1 MATTMGCF
9 VSSIPQWYT
18 RVRGQEGLMDT
29 TTAVLVAEALLAAAV
44 ILAVYWF
51 FFRHRRAGGVGA
63 AARSRGVPGP
73 GALPITATV
82 GEEEWPALAREMA
95 VAWLVVTEGPG
106 SGAHHML
113 VEGTNVIGRESSCDI
128 RLGDRAISRQHARLV
143 VSGDR
148 FVLYDLQSTSGTL
161 VDGEEVDPST
171 GAPLRNGAVVRL
183 GATSLV
189 FTRADRDVDGRST
202 TAAEKKRS

>member
-1 MATTMGCF
+1 MH
-9 VSSIPQWYT
+9 P
-18 RVRGQEGLMDT
+18 
-29 TTAVLVAEALLAAAV
+29 TTAVLLAEALLAAAV

-51 FFRHRRAGGVGA
+51 FFRHRRAGTVTGP
-63 AARSRGVPGP
+63 ARSSRIPGP
-73 GALPITATV
+73 GATPMQETV
-82 GEEEWPALAREMA
+82 GEEDWPSLAREMA
-95 VAWLVVTEGPG
+95 EGWLVVTEGPG

-128 RLGDRAISRQHARLV
+128 RLSDRAISRQHARLV
-143 VSGDR
+143 VAGGR

-202 TAAEKKRS
+202 TAAGKKRS

>member
-1 MATTMGCF
+1 
-9 VSSIPQWYT
+9 
-18 RVRGQEGLMDT
+18 MDPI
-29 TTAVLVAEALLAAAV
+29 TAVLVAEALLAAAV

-51 FFRHRRAGGVGA
+51 FFRHRRTGGVGA
-63 AARSRGVPGP
+63 ATRSSRIPGP
-73 GALPITATV
+73 GVAPIQETV
-82 GEEEWPALAREMA
+82 GEEDWPSLAREMA
-95 VAWLVVTEGPG
+95 EAWLVVTDGPG

-128 RLGDRAISRQHARLV
+128 RLSDRAISRQHARLE

-189 FTRADRDVDGRST
+189 FTRADRDVNARST